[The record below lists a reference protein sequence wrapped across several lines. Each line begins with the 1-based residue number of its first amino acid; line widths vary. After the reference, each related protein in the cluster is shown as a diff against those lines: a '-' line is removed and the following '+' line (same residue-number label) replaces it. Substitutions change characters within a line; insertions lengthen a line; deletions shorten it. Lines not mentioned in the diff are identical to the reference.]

1 MIDSNLAVL
10 LAERNLKISKVS
22 KDTGISRTTLTS
34 LCYDYTAGIKYST
47 LNILCQYLNITPTE
61 FFSFIPYDYVVMPT
75 EEKKHADL
83 MVKDR
88 GCICAYD
95 TMLTIKKNERVW
107 EYPFYSGVIE
117 AAAENPFLPF
127 SEENPYTNITMITV
141 PKYELEDISEAS
153 ADELIAIHEFD
164 KMKSVMTPRQKEI
177 FKEHLAESLHTSLH
191 RDLNKDEKGVFI
203 DMPEMKVTVISSI
216 FD

>member
-10 LAERNLKISKVS
+10 LAERNLKITKVS

-61 FFSFIPYDYVVMPT
+61 FFSFIPYDYVVMPA
-75 EEKKHADL
+75 EEQKNTDFMIKE
-83 MVKDR
+83 R

-95 TMLTIKKNERVW
+95 TVLTIRKNERIW
-107 EYPFYSGVIE
+107 EYSFYSGVIE
-117 AAAENPFLPF
+117 AVPANPFNPF
-127 SEENPYTNITMITV
+127 SRENPYTNITMITV

-153 ADELIAIHEFD
+153 SDELIAIHEFE

-177 FKEHLAESLHTSLH
+177 FKEHLAAALHTSLH
-191 RDLNKDEKGVFI
+191 CDLNKDDEGVFS
-203 DMPEMKVTVISSI
+203 DMPEMKVNVISSI